1 VGENSLQHFVHVGL
15 RDAVLL
21 LAAVPLVYYVVAA
34 VASVRFFSRERARR
48 LPDFAPPVSVL
59 KPVRGVDSG
68 SYENFSSFCR
78 QDYPEYEV
86 LFAVKDAADPAAGLI
101 RRLIAEFPDRR
112 IRLVIGVEPV
122 GANGK
127 VNKLCRLGGEAQHE
141 ILVISDGD
149 VRVGPR
155 YLRKLVAPFADPRTG
170 VVTCFYRAMA
180 DPNLYAEMEAVGASS
195 DFFAGVLV
203 AHWLE
208 GISFALGATMVT
220 TKSWVS
226 RIGGF
231 AAIADAHSDD
241 YELGHRIHLQGGRV
255 VLSPEAVWTMYTT
268 ETAAAFW
275 DHQVRW
281 ARTVRLCRPWS
292 YAGLILT
299 HGLPWALFAALVA
312 PTAGIAWTYLAAY
325 LGLRLMQA
333 WFVGVWGV
341 QDDLLR
347 RRLWLVPIRDA
358 VNFAVW
364 LASFASNRITWG
376 GDEFEIHGGRMFRIE
391 DTSGATPEASSSRLR
406 G

>member
-1 VGENSLQHFVHVGL
+1 LQHFFLIGL

-21 LAAVPLVYYVVAA
+21 LAAMPLVYYVVAA
-34 VASVRFFSRERARR
+34 VASVRFFSRERARK

-78 QDYPEYEV
+78 QDYREYEV
-86 LFAVKDAADPAAGLI
+86 LFAVRDAADPAAALV

-112 IRLVIGVEPV
+112 IRLLIGAEPV

-127 VNKLCRLGGEAQHE
+127 VNKLCRLGSEAQHE

-155 YLRKLVAPFADPRTG
+155 YLRKLVAPFADPGTG

-180 DPNLYAEMEAVGASS
+180 DPNIYAEMEAVGASS

-208 GISFALGATMVT
+208 GMSFALGATMVT

-231 AAIADAHSDD
+231 AAIADVHSDD

-255 VLSPEAVWTMYTT
+255 VLSPEAVWTMYTA
-268 ETAAAFW
+268 ETSAAFW

-292 YAGLILT
+292 YAGLLLT
-299 HGLPWALFAALVA
+299 HGLPWALIAALVA
-312 PTAGIAWTYLAAY
+312 PTAGIAWTYLVAY

-333 WFVGVWGV
+333 WVVGVWGV
-341 QDDLLR
+341 RDDLLR
-347 RRLWLVPIRDA
+347 RKLWLVPIRDA

-376 GDEFEIHGGRMFRIE
+376 GDEFEIRGGRMFGVE
-391 DTSGATPEASSSRLR
+391 DTSGAAPDASSSRLR